1 MREIRPSGLTR
12 GIRREPDPYSTVAAA
27 KRPPASSASLLDLEM
42 NRLSCRQSILPTN
55 YLGMIERG
63 DERHPA

>member
-1 MREIRPSGLTR
+1 MDIGYPATKAWCALSLL
-12 GIRREPDPYSTVAAA
+12 DVAAA
-27 KRPPASSASLLDLEM
+27 KRPPANSASLLDLEM
-42 NRLSCRQSILPTN
+42 NHLSCRQSILPTN